1 MYWSVFIAIHFYH
14 SVHIVRKQFKFIMG
28 RFLSTTSI
36 LIFSYMLWFHA
47 RYENI
52 MKNVSASS
60 RHEMLE
66 TRHFTHS
73 EIWAFPRPS
82 EQIFLINRPLRAPR
96 KLSWVYI
103 IEMRIKKVKI
113 SFYQLSSFYLE
124 MIITHITK
132 QPKFPRCRFLSMFR
146 RSPSIIPRV
155 HCKLKRMTGQLL
167 ETHGHHRLE

>member
-1 MYWSVFIAIHFYH
+1 MRSISIIAFTLSANSSSLLWVDFKYNLHFDFLLYALVSCQIWKYH
-14 SVHIVRKQFKFIMG
+14 EKCICFF
-28 RFLSTTSI
+28 TT
-36 LIFSYMLWFHA
+36 
-47 RYENI
+47 R
-52 MKNVSASS
+52 NVGV
-60 RHEMLE
+60 
-66 TRHFTHS
+66 
-73 EIWAFPRPS
+73 WAFQRPS

-124 MIITHITK
+124 IIITHITK

-167 ETHGHHRLE
+167 ETHGHYRLE